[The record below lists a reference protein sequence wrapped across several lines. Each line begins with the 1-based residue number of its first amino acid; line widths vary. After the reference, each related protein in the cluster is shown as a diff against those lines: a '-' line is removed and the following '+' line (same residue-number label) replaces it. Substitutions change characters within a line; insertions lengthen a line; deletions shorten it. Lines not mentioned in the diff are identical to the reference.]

1 VDARHGRPS
10 RRWKEIIDMRKTIA
24 LLLVLGTLAVSARP
38 ARAVDAGEEVLF
50 AGVAAA
56 VNIFY
61 VPAKVLVAAAGLPV
75 GALVG
80 ALTGGDTRAA
90 YSVWVPTVGGKYFLT
105 PDQMAGRTEVEFL
118 GSDYAD
124 RPSAY
129 WGSHHGSVMYD
140 TVSMRR

>member
-1 VDARHGRPS
+1 
-10 RRWKEIIDMRKTIA
+10 MRKTIA
-24 LLLVLGTLAVSARP
+24 LLLLVGTLCVTAKP
-38 ARAVDAGEEVLF
+38 ARAVDPGEEVLF

-61 VPAKVLVAAAGLPV
+61 VPAKVLLAGVGLPV

-105 PDQMAGRTEVEFL
+105 PDQMAGRTDVEFI

-124 RPSAY
+124 RPSTY

-140 TVSMRR
+140 TVSSVRR